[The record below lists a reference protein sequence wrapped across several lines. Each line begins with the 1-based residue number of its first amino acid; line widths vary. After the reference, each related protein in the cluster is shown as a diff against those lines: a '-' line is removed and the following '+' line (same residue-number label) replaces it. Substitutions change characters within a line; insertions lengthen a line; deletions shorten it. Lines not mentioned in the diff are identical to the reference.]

1 MNNVVYFLENKTYIN
16 ITNSCTNACKFCIR
30 DVKDDVKGA
39 CLWLDSDNIKA
50 QDVISELIKYRDKI
64 KNEIIFCGYGE
75 PLLRLDEVKKVREYI
90 RENFPKIKIRINT
103 NGHASLVFKRN
114 VPNELKNLIDEISI
128 SLNGENEV
136 VYNDISQPKIEGA
149 YEGMLHFARDCVKVG
164 IPTVMSVV
172 VGYKN
177 YKIDTEKCRKIAEEI
192 GAKFRIREWV
202 EGY

>member
-16 ITNSCTNACKFCIR
+16 ITNSCTNACRFCIR

-39 CLWLDSDNIKA
+39 CLWLDSDNVKA
-50 QDVISELIKYRDKI
+50 EGVISELIKFKDKI
-64 KNEIIFCGYGE
+64 QDEIIFCGYGE
-75 PLLRLDEVKKVREYI
+75 PLLRLEEVKEVCKYI
-90 RENFPKIKIRINT
+90 RQNMPDIKIRINT

-114 VPNELKNLIDEISI
+114 VPNELKGLIDEISI
-128 SLNGENEV
+128 SLNGENEE
-136 VYNDISQPKIEGA
+136 VYNEISQPKIDGA
-149 YEGMLHFARDCVKVG
+149 YQGMLDFARDCVNTG

-172 VGYKN
+172 VGYKD
-177 YKIDTEKCRKIAEEI
+177 YKIDTQKCQKITEEI